1 MLNLG
6 LSKQSIDVDGK
17 TIEYITHEGVLYFE
31 CWSDFKNMVNLI
43 DGMPGL
49 SFQKRGCL

>member
-31 CWSDFKNMVNLI
+31 CGARFTYMVRLI
-43 DGMPGL
+43 DGADL
-49 SFQKRGCL
+49 SA